1 MTIEQLPVTKVVEG
15 PRVRLDAADTRLTLG
30 FRFTD
35 TGDAR
40 ALEIRRGVA
49 VFHLEPPLSVDATL
63 VTTAALIHQLLLG
76 TTTPADALRHGDIT
90 VEEIPQPS
98 TRSSATSTNRP
109 LNPSVSSSADSHQLD
124 HPPTSARPGNGSM
137 R

>member
-1 MTIEQLPVTKVVEG
+1 M
-15 PRVRLDAADTRLTLG
+15 RAVRLDADAAADTHLTLG

-35 TGDAR
+35 TGDAC

-49 VFHLEPPLSVDATL
+49 VFHPEPPPALDATL

-90 VEEIPQPS
+90 VEGDP
-98 TRSSATSTNRP
+98 ATVHTFFGYF
-109 LNPSVSSSADSHQLD
+109 DK
-124 HPPTSARPGNGSM
+124 PPTEPVKMVLR
-137 R
+137 